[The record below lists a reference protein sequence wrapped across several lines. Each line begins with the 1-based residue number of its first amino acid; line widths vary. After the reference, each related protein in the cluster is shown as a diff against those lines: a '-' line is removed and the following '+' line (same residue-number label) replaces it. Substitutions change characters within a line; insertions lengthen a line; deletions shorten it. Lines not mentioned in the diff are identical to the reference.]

1 MNKMKTC
8 AVKAQGKKHLLLS
21 WSVPEGFG
29 DKLTL
34 KDQEKSSQLVK
45 EERRALQAEEQH
57 VQMQRP
63 EVG

>member
-8 AVKAQGKKHLLLS
+8 AVKVRGRKHLFLP

-34 KDQEKSSQLVK
+34 KGQEKSSQLVK
-45 EERRALQAEEQH
+45 EERKALQKQGNSTCKC
-57 VQMQRP
+57 RDLK
-63 EVG
+63 